1 MCGRNRFLQGLGEK
15 QDVLW
20 GKCEFLLW
28 QEKAK
33 GHEEASVKTGIM
45 RRSWKVSVTHHT
57 LCVNVLSW
65 SMLSI
70 PSPHTTIPPYFLQK
84 PLVTQLPAGIRG
96 RRFQCHSASLGI
108 TPNLQKQRCVLTS
121 SNLRFYS
128 FPAMIIL
135 LRDIWKPVTAICGCN
150 LICHQRKKKKKQN
163 CVRLSEATWCNAF
176 IGNALISMLNLNGVI
191 SFANIWSFNIEN
203 SY

>member
-1 MCGRNRFLQGLGEK
+1 MH
-15 QDVLW
+15 V
-20 GKCEFLLW
+20 W
-28 QEKAK
+28 QEQVSPRTRREA
-33 GHEEASVKTGIM
+33 GCSVGQVWISAVAGESEGAEYEEASVKTGIM

-65 SMLSI
+65 SMLPI
-70 PSPHTTIPPYFLQK
+70 PSPHTTLPPCFMQK

-96 RRFQCHSASLGI
+96 SRFQCHSASLGI

-150 LICHQRKKKKKQN
+150 LICHQRKKNKN
-163 CVRLSEATWCNAF
+163 TVF
-176 IGNALISMLNLNGVI
+176 G
-191 SFANIWSFNIEN
+191 
-203 SY
+203 